1 MDRKSS
7 TTMIFVPGGTYRMGS
22 DKHYPEEAPVHRVT
36 VDEFW
41 IDRTPVTN
49 RQFKEFVKATGHVTF
64 AEIPPDPKDYPGRA
78 AALALYRLAGVLA
91 AVAPGRSARLESV
104 VDFSQ
109 GRRLAPSLRPEEQH
123 Q

>member
-1 MDRKSS
+1 MDRKSLS
-7 TTMIFVPGGTYRMGS
+7 TMIFVPGGTYRMGS

-64 AEIPPDPKDYPGRA
+64 AEIPPDPKDYPRA
-78 AALALYRLAGVLA
+78 LPHLLYTGSSPTIADRFI
-91 AVAPGRSARLESV
+91 SMSV
-104 VDFSQ
+104 KAK
-109 GRRLAPSLRPEEQH
+109 LLL
-123 Q
+123 